1 VLAAV
6 LDQRH
11 CGLDDY
17 TLIVPAQLY
26 RQHQQTQ
33 RIFQFV
39 MAAIASVSLLVG
51 GIGIMNSMLANV
63 LERRREIGLMRAIG
77 ACRATSSINSCARP
91 P

>member
-1 VLAAV
+1 
-6 LDQRH
+6 
-11 CGLDDY
+11 
-17 TLIVPAQLY
+17 
-26 RQHQQTQ
+26 
-33 RIFQFV
+33 